1 MLSITTTTCAQSVL
15 ITRVVKPEFGFGAAR
30 LVGLSDRQT
39 DSFDWD
45 TNPHTPRLYYK
56 PAPPLRLPRH
66 NDLLGLHRHIM
77 GMETYYAS
85 PSESR
90 RPVAPLVK
98 CGDSWCSD
106 VYHWMCITERLEED
120 VGEEPPV

>member
-56 PAPPLRLPRH
+56 PAPPLRLQRH
-66 NDLLGLHRHIM
+66 NKILGFIGSHHVPVFAFVLALGTRLAGVAGLCGAGAFPKLLLVQALCATSYDLN
-77 GMETYYAS
+77 
-85 PSESR
+85 
-90 RPVAPLVK
+90 
-98 CGDSWCSD
+98 
-106 VYHWMCITERLEED
+106 
-120 VGEEPPV
+120 GEVVS